1 MGVPVLG
8 VAVAAVAVAFA
19 LLYWYFTATFDY
31 WRRKGVPFLPPEPFF
46 GNMREMTLLR
56 ISQAELLQALYHR
69 LEGVPFAGVFQS
81 RRPAL
86 LLRSPALVKAF
97 LVKDFAH
104 FAHRDMKLDER
115 RDPLTANLFTL
126 GGPRWRALRAR
137 LTPTFTSGK
146 MKMMFVLMEEC
157 AANLVQSLG
166 EPAARAEQVEMKE
179 TLAQY
184 ATDVIGSCAFGLQIN
199 SLGDPDCE
207 FRRMGKKMFEPTLAS
222 ALRRF
227 TLIFLPTLAKVLNV
241 SLIGGDVT
249 RFFRAAVR
257 ETVAL
262 RERHG
267 VLRHDFLHLLLQL
280 RAQGAHDAF
289 ELTDNLLAA
298 QVFVF
303 FMAGFETTSTTMSFA
318 LHELAVNPDVQARLQ
333 EEVDAALQETDGRVT
348 YDAVMKME
356 YLDKV
361 IQETLRK
368 YPPVSTLARGCTAPY
383 RIPGTDVTL
392 EKGTRVLVPVFAL
405 HRDPAYYP
413 EPERFDPERF
423 SPEQKA
429 QRPPF
434 TYLPFGEGPRICI
447 GMRFGL
453 LQVKTGLAALLARYS
468 FEACERTQEP
478 PRLDPKALVTAAEG
492 GAWLR
497 VRARCPSAAP

>member
-31 WRRKGVPFLPPEPFF
+31 WRRKGV
-46 GNMREMTLLR
+46 
-56 ISQAELLQALYHR
+56 
-69 LEGVPFAGVFQS
+69 
-81 RRPAL
+81 
-86 LLRSPALVKAF
+86 
-97 LVKDFAH
+97 
-104 FAHRDMKLDER
+104 
-115 RDPLTANLFTL
+115 
-126 GGPRWRALRAR
+126 
-137 LTPTFTSGK
+137 
-146 MKMMFVLMEEC
+146 
-157 AANLVQSLG
+157 QSLG
-166 EPAARAEQVEMKE
+166 ARAARAEQVEMKE
-179 TLAQY
+179 PLAQY
-184 ATDVIGSCAFGLQIN
+184 ATDVIGNCAFGLQIN
-199 SLGDPDCE
+199 SLSDPDCE

-280 RAQGAHDAF
+280 RAHGADDAF

-356 YLDKV
+356 IALCIEYSM
-361 IQETLRK
+361 Q
-368 YPPVSTLARGCTAPY
+368 PVSL
-383 RIPGTDVTL
+383 
-392 EKGTRVLVPVFAL
+392 
-405 HRDPAYYP
+405 
-413 EPERFDPERF
+413 
-423 SPEQKA
+423 
-429 QRPPF
+429 
-434 TYLPFGEGPRICI
+434 

-453 LQVKTGLAALLARYS
+453 LQAKTGLAALLARYS